1 VVGEEV
7 GSFVDFADMILLHID
22 EAGEEVH
29 RSLERVMCHSSVSVA
44 DRSSVSAVDRS
55 FALVVGH
62 SLVQVA
68 NYILEE
74 VVGNCL
80 VMTGNPDL
88 EEVEVQVDF
97 HLGDEQ
103 SANFGPERS
112 NLPVKL

>member
-1 VVGEEV
+1 
-7 GSFVDFADMILLHID
+7 MILLHID

-29 RSLERVMCHSSVSVA
+29 RSLERVMCH
-44 DRSSVSAVDRS
+44 SSVSAVDRS